1 MIFGRTV
8 TAYTKCSMS
17 NKLTYT
23 GPVDESGRVEI
34 PKRARK
40 EIAQAFAGR
49 RVVVTIERARKTRST
64 PQNAYYWGVV
74 VPYIVRAFIEAG
86 NGLTEG
92 NKDDHE
98 LMHQFL
104 KDRFLKNGVTISD
117 QDGVAYELSSSTTRA
132 TTFEFME
139 YLDKIIHFAADSLNT
154 VIPPPNTQTE
164 LW

>member
-1 MIFGRTV
+1 
-8 TAYTKCSMS
+8 MS
-17 NKLTYT
+17 VKLTYS
-23 GPVDESGRVEI
+23 GPVDESGRVDL

-64 PQNAYYWGVV
+64 PQNAYYWGIVI
-74 VPYIVRAFIEAG
+74 PYIVRAFIEAG

-98 LMHQFL
+98 LIHRFL
-104 KDRFLKNGVTISD
+104 KDRFLRNGPQVID
-117 QDGVAYELSSSTTRA
+117 GDGVVHQLASSTSLA

>member
-1 MIFGRTV
+1 
-8 TAYTKCSMS
+8 MS

-23 GPVDESGRVEI
+23 GPVNESGRVEI

-49 RVVVTIERARKTRST
+49 RVVITIERAKKTRST

-86 NGLTEG
+86 NALTEG
-92 NKDDHE
+92 NKDDYE
-98 LMHQFL
+98 LIHQFL
-104 KDRFLKNGVTISD
+104 KDRFLRNGSQVVD
-117 QDGVAYELSSSTTRA
+117 KDGLVYELASSTTRA

-154 VIPPPNTQTE
+154 TIPPPNTQVE
-164 LW
+164 IW